1 MENKKK
7 IVILFLSFI
16 FVGAIL
22 GVYFA
27 GFRGLNGVEFHLP
40 LSEFETEEMITLRKE
55 NFERK
60 QKIEELYNEVRKHE
74 EMHAE
79 HSYPLQKLRE
89 EVYYYRFLSGQTD
102 VVGPGIVVSFEGS
115 FGENI
120 AILVEQNNYLVNLI
134 NELKVFGAEA
144 ISINNHRIT
153 ARSEVILA
161 GNRINVNLTPIAP
174 PYVVSAIGNYER
186 FKRYAKFHT
195 VIFDE
200 MANDGLIIDIQFHE
214 ELIIQAA
221 TRERH
226 IQFLEVTVEY

>member
-1 MENKKK
+1 LENKKN
-7 IVILFLSFI
+7 ITILFLSFI

-27 GFRGLNGVEFHLP
+27 GFRKLNESEFNLP
-40 LSEFETEEMITLRKE
+40 LSEFETEEMMTLRKE
-55 NFERK
+55 NSERK
-60 QKIEELYNEVRKHE
+60 QKIDELYNEVRKHE
-74 EMHAE
+74 EMHAKD
-79 HSYPLQKLRE
+79 SYPLQKLRD

-102 VVGPGIVVSFEGS
+102 VVGPGIVVSLEGS

-120 AILVEQNNYLVNLI
+120 AILVEQNNYLVKLV

-161 GNRINVNLTPIAP
+161 GNRINVNMTPIAP

-186 FKRYAKFHT
+186 FTRYAKFHT
-195 VIFDE
+195 VIFDA
-200 MANDGLIIDIQFHE
+200 MVNDGLIVDIQFHE
-214 ELIIQAA
+214 ELTIPAA
-221 TRERH
+221 TRERS
-226 IQFLEVTVEY
+226 IQFLEVIDEY